1 MNRTLLL
8 NSNGL
13 VIDRKCLGIMTIF
26 KDAMTKELI
35 TPSKEQL
42 SAEEAYK
49 IAIDTE
55 DIYLNSN
62 LTNKDAL
69 KEAIK
74 KFNKEKGEK

>member
-1 MNRTLLL
+1 MRKVLLL

-13 VIDRKCLGIMTIF
+13 VIDRKFLGIMSRF
-26 KDAMTKELI
+26 KAAMSKELI
-35 TPSKEQL
+35 NPSKEQL

-49 IAIDTE
+49 VAIDTE
-55 DIYLNSN
+55 EIYLNSN
-62 LTNKDAL
+62 LNNEDAL